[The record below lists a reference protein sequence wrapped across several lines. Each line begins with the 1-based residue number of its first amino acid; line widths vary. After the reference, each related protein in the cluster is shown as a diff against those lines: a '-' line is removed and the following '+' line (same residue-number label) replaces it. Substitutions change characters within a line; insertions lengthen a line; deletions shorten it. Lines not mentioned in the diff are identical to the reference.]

1 MSTTYN
7 IEIREFNGIDY
18 DILYPITT
26 ITNVN
31 GLTTSLDELSS
42 NIDSTTS
49 RVSQNEIKIIS
60 LEDSVSSIDNEIFS
74 ITTNIDSINSSILG
88 IQGDISDLDLEKQ
101 DAADLGS
108 LAFKDKAGLGANG
121 DVDGILTIANGGTG
135 ANTSSGALTSLGI
148 TISTVSINEGDA
160 LSSGAIY
167 IYYQ

>member
-7 IEIREFNGIDY
+7 IEIREFNGTDY

-42 NIDSTTS
+42 DIYSTSS
-49 RVSQNEIKIIS
+49 RIFQNETKILS
-60 LEDSVSSIDNEIFS
+60 LESDVSSITSDIFS
-74 ITTNIDSINSSILG
+74 ITTDVDSINSHIVG

-108 LAFKDKAGLGANG
+108 LAFKNKAGLGANG
-121 DVDGILTIANGGTG
+121 DVEGILSISNGGTG
-135 ANTSSGALTSLGI
+135 ASTSSGALTNLGI
-148 TISTVSINEGDA
+148 IISQTLIEEGDP
-160 LSSGAIY
+160 LPSGTIY
-167 IYYQ
+167 ICYQ

>member
-26 ITNVN
+26 IANVN

-49 RVSQNEIKIIS
+49 RVAQNEIKIIS
-60 LEDSVSSIDNEIFS
+60 LENSVSSIDNEIFS
-74 ITTNIDSINSSILG
+74 ITTDIDS

-101 DAADLGS
+101 DAADLGV
-108 LAFKDKAGLGANG
+108 LAFKNKAGLGANG

-135 ANTSSGALTSLGI
+135 ASTSSGALSSLGI

-160 LSSGAIY
+160 LASGAIY
-167 IYYQ
+167 ICYQ

>member
-1 MSTTYN
+1 MAATYN
-7 IEIREFNGIDY
+7 IEIREFNGTDY

-26 ITNVN
+26 IANVN

-42 NIDSTTS
+42 NINSTSS
-49 RVSQNEIKIIS
+49 RISQNETKILS
-60 LEDSVSSIDNEIFS
+60 LESDVSSITTNIFS
-74 ITTNIDSINSSILG
+74 ITTDVDSINSNILS

-108 LAFKDKAGLGANG
+108 LAFKNKAGLGANG

-135 ANTSSGALTSLGI
+135 ANTSSGALSSLGI

-160 LSSGAIY
+160 LTSGAIY
-167 IYYQ
+167 ICYQ

>member
-7 IEIREFNGIDY
+7 IEIREFNGTDY

-26 ITNVN
+26 IENVN

-42 NIDSTTS
+42 NINSTSS
-49 RVSQNEIKIIS
+49 RISQNETKILS
-60 LEDSVSSIDNEIFS
+60 LESDVSSITSDIFS
-74 ITTNIDSINSSILG
+74 ITTDIDSINSNILG

-101 DAADLGS
+101 DAADLGD
-108 LAFKDKAGLGANG
+108 LAFKNKAGLGANG

-135 ANTSSGALTSLGI
+135 ASTSSGALSSLGI

-160 LSSGAIY
+160 LASGAIY
-167 IYYQ
+167 ICYQ